1 MRGRSIS
8 LAAAVIGGVALTVS
22 MFFTRAAGASDLQQA
37 LHYFGI
43 TGCSRPNPCI
53 GGNNV
58 GAGAGVSASS
68 TGGVGLLASAKL
80 APAVQARRK
89 ATVSGATPTTRA
101 PASPLVSTASPGSTT
116 PPTAAISTTA
126 CTANR

>member
-43 TGCSRPNPCI
+43 TGCSSPNPCI

-68 TGGVGLLASAKL
+68 TGGVGLLATARL
-80 APAVQARRK
+80 APAVQAS
-89 ATVSGATPTTRA
+89 ATKSNGVRGDTHYKSAGQSSGFSGVAGFDD
-101 PASPLVSTASPGSTT
+101 ST
-116 PPTAAISTTA
+116 
-126 CTANR
+126 